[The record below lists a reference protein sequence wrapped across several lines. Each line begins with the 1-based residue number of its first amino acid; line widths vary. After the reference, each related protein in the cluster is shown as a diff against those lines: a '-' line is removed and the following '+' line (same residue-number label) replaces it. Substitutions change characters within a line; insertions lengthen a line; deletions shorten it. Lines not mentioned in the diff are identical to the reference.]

1 MLTELESF
9 LIEQTKISIEDT
21 NLKEDKT
28 KVMLKGHDVDR
39 LENLICPILESK
51 QLRQELFKTTFR
63 PALGHLLSLL
73 LDTFGCSQMDIEI
86 RNDEWIKMA
95 KGKIFPQ
102 FCIILTNLASS
113 KIDLIRFEAVK
124 LICTIF
130 DFKGEFCG
138 DDFNK
143 IAIDICSL
151 LFNDEQIRISNEC
164 KHLFNKLQSENAN
177 FVETCLTNKLINL
190 LKRLENDVINAA
202 DGEISLQNLFNV
214 LQMLGS
220 NSLNNLCFS
229 SDFKELLLNSILS
242 VLVVDKQKQL
252 ICLVKNGQNLQDSL
266 LPPLKFGI
274 NSKIIFNF
282 AQLLIVLPNF
292 ENRGDLLY
300 ETLKYCSSSNI
311 CVKDA
316 ADYCLNNL
324 VKNSTQYKDVS
335 EMIFE
340 NAHLLM
346 FKILLAAQDFPTNP
360 RFPMVLSE
368 MILRSLYNWFYPLI
382 PSQKIVIDE
391 QQPSTSKGE

>member
-21 NLKEDKT
+21 NLKEEKT
-28 KVMLKGHDVDR
+28 KVMLKGHDVDK
-39 LENLICPILESK
+39 LENLICSILESK

-95 KGKIFPQ
+95 KDKVFPQ
-102 FCIILTNLASS
+102 FCSILTNLASS

-130 DFKGEFCG
+130 DFKGEFYG

-151 LFNDEQIRISNEC
+151 LYNHEQIRISNEC

-177 FVETCLTNKLINL
+177 FVETCLTNKLINS
-190 LKRLENDVINAA
+190 LKRLEND
-202 DGEISLQNLFNV
+202 LFNV

-220 NSLNNLCFS
+220 NSLNNL
-229 SDFKELLLNSILS
+229 LLS

-252 ICLVKNGQNLQDSL
+252 ISLVKNDQNLQEGL
-266 LPPLKFGI
+266 FPPLKFGI

-311 CVKDA
+311 CVKEA
-316 ADYCLNNL
+316 ADTCLNNL

-360 RFPMVLSE
+360 RFPLVLSE

-382 PSQKIVIDE
+382 PSQTIIVDE
-391 QQPSTSKGE
+391 QQPSTSKDRCEKII